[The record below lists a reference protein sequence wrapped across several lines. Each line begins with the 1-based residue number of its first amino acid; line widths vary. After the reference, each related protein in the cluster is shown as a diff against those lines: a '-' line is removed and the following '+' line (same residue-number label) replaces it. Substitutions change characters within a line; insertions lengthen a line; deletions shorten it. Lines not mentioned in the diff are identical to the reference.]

1 MKRTSNYSLEPYS
14 TLNYAD
20 SCLNPPFP
28 IDLHIWNLPVAPL
41 HTHEDFYEVFLV
53 THGEIQYTINHQDF
67 TLKKMDLSFV
77 RPTDLH
83 SFKSI
88 NGAKK
93 AQHLNICIK
102 SDFLPQLI
110 NVIDERLFSLIHQ
123 TSEPIILSLSDDDFK
138 LLNYLK
144 EKVIQLPATEKEQQ
158 RNAIILLLIN
168 MLSLLSLNYKIDQ
181 NFPLWFSALL
191 QTISS
196 TEFLEKSVQDIYEIS
211 PYSAPM
217 LIQYFKNYLNVTP
230 LEFLTRK
237 KMDYACNLLRN
248 TNYTVLDI
256 CERVGY
262 NSLSH
267 FTQAF
272 KKIIG
277 FTPKDYRKNSK

>member
-1 MKRTSNYSLEPYS
+1 MKKLSTHSLKLPS
-14 TLNYAD
+14 TLHYAD
-20 SCLNPPFP
+20 SCHNPPFP
-28 IDLHIWNLPVAPL
+28 IDMHIWNLPEASL
-41 HTHEDFYEVFLV
+41 HTHDDFYEVFLV
-53 THGEIQYTINHQDF
+53 THGEIQYTINHQNF

-88 NGAKK
+88 HGSKK

-102 SDFLPQLI
+102 ADYLPHLI
-110 NVIDERLFSLIHQ
+110 NVIDERLFALLHQ
-123 TSEPIILSLSDDDFK
+123 TDEPIIISLSNEDFK

-144 EKVIQLPATEKEQQ
+144 EKVNQVSATEKEQQ
-158 RNAIILLLIN
+158 RNAIVLLLIN
-168 MLSLLSLNYKIDQ
+168 MLSLVSLNFTINQ
-181 NFPLWFSALL
+181 SFPLWFSTLL

-196 TEFLEKSVQDIYEIS
+196 PEYLEKSVQDIYNIS
-211 PYSAPM
+211 PYSTPM
-217 LIQYFKNYLNVTP
+217 LIQYFKTYLHVTP

-248 TNYTVLDI
+248 TNYTILDI
-256 CERVGY
+256 CERTGY

-277 FTPKDYRKNSK
+277 FTPNNYRKQSK